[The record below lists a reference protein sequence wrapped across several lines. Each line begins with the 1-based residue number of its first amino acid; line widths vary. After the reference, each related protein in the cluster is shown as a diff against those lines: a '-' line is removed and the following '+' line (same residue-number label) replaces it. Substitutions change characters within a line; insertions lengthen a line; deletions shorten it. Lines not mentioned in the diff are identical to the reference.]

1 MIVNSGKNI
10 VKQYFG
16 GQVGQIGD
24 YLAFG
29 TGTTPEALTDTALGA
44 EVYRVRCTSVN
55 ADLANNRIVFKA
67 TVPASAVASFT
78 EIGLFNDGGAPTGGT
93 LVSRVT
99 FQTAQVPDAY
109 LPSDV
114 EYSIGITV

>member
-1 MIVNSGKNI
+1 MIVNSGKII

-29 TGTTPEALTDTALGA
+29 TGTTAEALTDTALKT

-67 TVPASAVASFT
+67 SIPASALASFT
-78 EIGLFNDGGAPTGGT
+78 ELGLFYDGGAPTGGT

-99 FQTAQVPDAY
+99 FTTPETPDAN
-109 LPSDV
+109 LPTDV
-114 EYSIGITV
+114 EYSVGITV

>member
-1 MIVNSGKNI
+1 MIVNSGKSI

-29 TGTTPEALTDTALGA
+29 TGTVAEALTDTALGT
-44 EVYRVRCTSVN
+44 EVFRVRCTSVN

-67 TVPASAVASFT
+67 TIPASAVASFT

-99 FQTAQVPDAY
+99 YAQPQTPDAN
-109 LPSDV
+109 LPTDI
-114 EYSIGITV
+114 EYSIGINV